1 MKLEELENK
10 LFEER
15 MDIES
20 ELISKITILSLAKYD
35 SKTLK
40 LEIDTLLKLLSELE
54 EDELDILK
62 EKERY
67 KNGTR

>member
-20 ELISKITILSLAKYD
+20 ELISKLTILSLAKYD

-40 LEIDTLLKLLSELE
+40 LEIDVLLRSLYELE

>member
-20 ELISKITILSLAKYD
+20 ELISKLTILSLAKYD

-40 LEIDTLLKLLSELE
+40 LEIDVLLRSLYELE

-62 EKERY
+62 EKERL
-67 KNGTR
+67 NNE

>member
-20 ELISKITILSLAKYD
+20 ELISKLTILSLVKYD

-40 LEIDTLLKLLSELE
+40 LEIDALLRSLSELE
-54 EDELDILK
+54 EDQLDILK
-62 EKERY
+62 EKERL
-67 KNGTR
+67 NNE

>member
-40 LEIDTLLKLLSELE
+40 LEIDVLLRSLYELE

>member
-1 MKLEELENK
+1 LKLEELENK

-40 LEIDTLLKLLSELE
+40 LEIDVLLRSLYELE